1 MMETNENFNEK
12 NHRKKLL
19 LFLENSLDISS
30 LVSNVI
36 ANEYSYTVK
45 MVSLQ
50 KSGKNTLLKLDHIS
64 YSCYIVQFFY
74 FISSW

>member
-1 MMETNENFNEK
+1 MEANENFNEK
-12 NHRKKLL
+12 NHGQKLL

-30 LVSNVI
+30 LVSNLI

-45 MVSLQ
+45 MVFLQ
-50 KSGKNTLLKLDHIS
+50 KSGKKTLLKLDHIS
-64 YSCYIVQFFY
+64 YSCYIAQFFY